1 MEKKYSAFG
10 GMLKMRIST
19 SDETSKL
26 DEEELNFLKEDYDN
40 LKGELNDL
48 KKIIDANS
56 PESKKEKNHK
66 NINEILNDSEIP
78 YEVRMLHL
86 IKAYRKDQEK
96 WAKLAEYA
104 KHLEA
109 EVIRLKGI
117 LIDKGFTDSGASSDW
132 TPDKEIALLK
142 KKIKKLEENI
152 EIKYPAKKQKIFR
165 IKRLMSSQA
174 SYIVHLQYLLDKHG
188 IPYLTP
194 KSLKDI
200 TQEDIDNID
209 ENAVR

>member
-10 GMLKMRIST
+10 GLFKMRIST
-19 SDETSKL
+19 SDENSKL
-26 DEEELNFLKEDYDN
+26 DEEELGFLKEDYDK

-56 PESKKEKNHK
+56 PESKKKHK
-66 NINEILNDSEIP
+66 TISEILNDSEIP

-117 LIDKGFTDSGASSDW
+117 LIDNGFTDIGASSDW
-132 TPDKEIALLK
+132 TPDKEIASLK
-142 KKIKKLEENI
+142 KKIKKLEDNI
-152 EIKYPAKKQKIFR
+152 ETKYPEKKQKIFR
-165 IKRLMSSQA
+165 IKRVMSSQA
-174 SYIVHLQYLLDKHG
+174 SYIVQLQYLLDKHG

-194 KSLKDI
+194 KPLKNL